1 MTPLS
6 RRTFVKGA
14 LLCSATAVLAADN
27 GPQRVFPTE
36 PRARLAVATY
46 PFREFITAPGN
57 RERDSKKP
65 GMDLATFA
73 ARIPKEF
80 GVHGIEPLS
89 AHFPSTE
96 ASEVRKLRAAFDAA
110 GVHVVNIPVDV
121 KANSCS
127 DDPTERKA
135 GDAAYRHWVDIA
147 VMLGSPSIRIWIPK
161 CSDFNDIPKA
171 VKSLRPTIDY
181 AATQNIVVNMEN
193 DDPVSASV
201 KRTIA
206 ALKIGNSPWLRA
218 LPDFGNGLVAGDE
231 KFNLDGVRQMFAY
244 AFNISHVK
252 DCEIVD
258 GKRKSTSLAE
268 IYGIAKAAGYRG
280 YFSMESESGTDPFV
294 DTKRLIEESV
304 RLI

>member
-1 MTPLS
+1 MTPFS

-14 LLCSATAVLAADN
+14 LLCSASAVLAADH
-27 GPQRVFPTE
+27 GPHAVFPTE
-36 PRARLAVATY
+36 ARARLSVATY
-46 PFREFITAPGN
+46 PFREWITAPGN
-57 RERDSKKP
+57 DERDSKQP

-73 ARIPKEF
+73 GRIPKEF

-96 ASEVRKLRAAFDAA
+96 TSEVRRLRAAFDAA
-110 GVHVVNIPVDV
+110 GVHVVNIPVDARV
-121 KANSCS
+121 NPCS
-127 DDPTERKA
+127 DDPAKRAA
-135 GDAAYRHWVDIA
+135 GDTGYRHWVDIA

-161 CSDFNDIPKA
+161 CTDFNA
-171 VKSLRPTIDY
+171 IDY
-181 AATQNIVVNMEN
+181 AATKNIVVNLEN

-206 ALKIGNSPWLRA
+206 ALKLGNSPYFRG
-218 LPDFGNGLVAGDE
+218 LPDFGNGLMGGDE
-231 KFNLDGVRQMFAY
+231 KFNSDGVRQMFAY

-258 GKRKSTSLAE
+258 GKRKTASLAE
-268 IYGIAKAAGYRG
+268 LYGIAKAASYRG

>member
-14 LLCSATAVLAADN
+14 LVCTATAVLAADS
-27 GPQRVFPTE
+27 GPHRVFPTE
-36 PRARLAVATY
+36 PRARLSVATY

-80 GVHGIEPLS
+80 DVHGIEPLS
-89 AHFPSTE
+89 AQFPSTE
-96 ASEVRKLRAAFDAA
+96 TSEVRKLRAAFDAA
-110 GVHVVNIPVDV
+110 GLHVVNIPVDV

-127 DDPTERKA
+127 DDPAERKA
-135 GDAAYRHWVDIA
+135 ADEAYQHWVDIA

-181 AATQNIVVNMEN
+181 AATKNIVVNLEN
-193 DDPVSASV
+193 DDPVTANV
-201 KRTIA
+201 RRTIA
-206 ALKIGNSPWLRA
+206 ALKFGNSPWLRA
-218 LPDFGNGLVAGDE
+218 LPDFGNGLMAGDE
-231 KFNLDGVRQMFAY
+231 KFNLDGVREMFAY

-258 GKRKSTSLAE
+258 GKRRSASLAE
-268 IYGIAKAAGYRG
+268 LYKVAKAAGYRG

-294 DTKRLIEESV
+294 DTKRLFEESV